1 MSSLLCD
8 YMQDGACKQAR
19 ATLMLLQAGECY
31 GATVAR
37 WENCREQGYVVSC
50 LNDRH
55 EQLNIAFF
63 EHRNS
68 DDICAVAW
76 SQLTM
81 NAPTIDTAIF
91 GDVYKTKWDVS
102 HSVGFGQ
109 FREMADWIKDQI
121 REHSER
127 KAGV

>member
-37 WENCREQGYVVSC
+37 
-50 LNDRH
+50 
-55 EQLNIAFF
+55 
-63 EHRNS
+63 
-68 DDICAVAW
+68 
-76 SQLTM
+76 
-81 NAPTIDTAIF
+81 
-91 GDVYKTKWDVS
+91 
-102 HSVGFGQ
+102 Q